1 MLSHFWSNLV
11 LLKAL
16 LRTQTS
22 FPTYSVL
29 CLVVS
34 QEKQQREL
42 EEARSDMIT
51 VIQAIKSEKY
61 RRDSDVS
68 AAGGDTSEK
77 PKELQD
83 EVTRMREDYESRIA
97 ELQQKHEEVLRE
109 AKQFRTDVPTRIK
122 EVEVR
127 NSSRVALAA
136 CILKLVCTGGMHFI
150 IRVQRVHVRF
160 LLSFTKK
167 LRIKE
172 LNPKKVLTES
182 VAKTSKFI

>member
-97 ELQQKHEEVLRE
+97 ELQRRHEEVLRE

-122 EVEVR
+122 EREVEVR

-136 CILKLVCTGGMHFI
+136 CILKLVCTGGMHFK

-167 LRIKE
+167 
-172 LNPKKVLTES
+172 
-182 VAKTSKFI
+182 